1 MLFLGGEDV
10 FTLFQTDFEFPQ
22 DNPAEKKVKAKLI
35 SYPWLWK
42 ICLNTFQFKI
52 PNVFPMDPWIF
63 FMTAPTQADLY
74 ILFEI
79 DGTLQEAYS
88 SCKDTED
95 ICTGQELC
103 DEQHS
108 EFQQRIS
115 C

>member
-1 MLFLGGEDV
+1 M
-10 FTLFQTDFEFPQ
+10 DF
-22 DNPAEKKVKAKLI
+22 
-35 SYPWLWK
+35 
-42 ICLNTFQFKI
+42 
-52 PNVFPMDPWIF
+52 F

-108 EFQQRIS
+108 EIQRRIS

>member
-1 MLFLGGEDV
+1 M
-10 FTLFQTDFEFPQ
+10 DF
-22 DNPAEKKVKAKLI
+22 
-35 SYPWLWK
+35 
-42 ICLNTFQFKI
+42 
-52 PNVFPMDPWIF
+52 F

-88 SCKDTED
+88 FCKDTED

-108 EFQQRIS
+108 EFQRRIS